1 MQHSSKKILVVEDDR
16 VLRRVILDNLK
27 VENFNVFEAEDGA
40 EGLDV
45 ALKEHPDLI
54 LLDVVMPKMDG
65 IAMLEKLRQDEWG
78 RGATVIMLTNLSEA
92 DKIAK
97 ATASGVSD
105 YLIKADWDIV
115 GIIDKVKDK
124 IPTMNC

>member
-1 MQHSSKKILVVEDDR
+1 MQHASKKILVVEDDR
-16 VLRRVILDNLK
+16 VLRRVIMDNLK
-27 VENFNVFEAEDGA
+27 VENFLVFEAEDGA
-40 EGLDV
+40 DGLEV
-45 ALKEHPDLI
+45 AFKEHPDLI

-78 RGATVIMLTNLSEA
+78 RTATVIMLTNLSEA

-97 ATASGVSD
+97 ANASGVSD

-124 IPTMNC
+124 IRTMQ

>member
-124 IPTMNC
+124 IPTMNG

>member
-16 VLRRVILDNLK
+16 VLRRVIMDNLK
-27 VENFNVFEAEDGA
+27 VENFIVFEAEDGSD
-40 EGLDV
+40 GLAV

-54 LLDVVMPKMDG
+54 LLDVVMPRMDG

-78 RGATVIMLTNLSEA
+78 RAATVIMLTNLSEA

-124 IPTMNC
+124 IRSMQ